1 MLTLVRPMRLW
12 RYPAAAGIVLM
23 SFLVSALLYGAV
35 DIAGQAMVYMAGV
48 LVAAVTLGAAPA
60 YFAAVLAFLTYNYF
74 VMDPRYVLE
83 LQTPGDIL
91 ALGFFLGV
99 AILTGGLAGRLRD
112 QSRRNTLRA
121 QATGALFEASRRLS
135 SATDEDSMREQLV
148 AHIALA
154 ARGAAALRDG
164 ERVWSHPASTSPPP
178 FAEAPDPLAQGW
190 RVRSIDADGANLGLV
205 AWKTAADERDDPDR
219 DRLINVLVD
228 LGAAAIA
235 RARLSAAQAD
245 SAAAAKTEQLRTALL
260 ASISHDLRTPLA
272 AILASATSLKTF
284 GPQFSP
290 QVRDDLVSTIEEEAE
305 RLNQFVANLL
315 SMTKLESG
323 ALSLELQ
330 GFDAAEVVNRA
341 ADRIERSRHRE
352 VRRFGAEGLS
362 VEGDPILLE
371 QALGNVLENAAR
383 YSGPDCPIFIRC
395 ARTDDRRVLIAVED
409 LGPGVPEREL
419 ERIFD
424 KFYRAAP
431 SSGVSQGTG
440 LGLSIAK
447 GLLEAMNGSI
457 SAENR
462 QGAAGLRVNLAIP
475 APTHG

>member
-1 MLTLVRPMRLW
+1 MRLW
-12 RYPAAAGIVLM
+12 RYPAAGGIVLA
-23 SFLVSALLYGAV
+23 SALVSALLYGII
-35 DIAGQAMVYMAGV
+35 DIAGQSMVFLAGV
-48 LVAAVTLGAAPA
+48 LITAVTLGAAPA
-60 YFAAVLAFLTYNYF
+60 YFAAVFAFIIYNYYL
-74 VMDPRYVLE
+74 VEPRYVLILDSPE
-83 LQTPGDIL
+83 DVL
-91 ALGFFLGV
+91 ALIFFLGV
-99 AILTGGLAGRLRD
+99 AVLTGGLAGRLRD

-135 SATDEDSMREQLV
+135 AATDEDAMRQHLV

-154 ARGAAALRDG
+154 AKGPAALRDRD
-164 ERVWSHPASTSPPP
+164 RVWSHPPGMAPPP
-178 FAEAPDPLAQGW
+178 FNDGPGETAPGW
-190 RVRSIDADGANLGLV
+190 RVRAIDAEGADLGLV
-205 AWKTAADERDDPDR
+205 AWKAEADERDDPER

-245 SAAAAKTEQLRTALL
+245 SAAAAKTEQLRTSLL

-290 QVRDDLVSTIEEEAE
+290 AIRDDLVSTIEEEAE

-341 ADRIERSRHRE
+341 ADRIQKSRHRE
-352 VRRFGAEGLS
+352 VRRIGAEALS
-362 VEGDPILLE
+362 AEGDPILLE

-383 YSGPDCPIFIRC
+383 YSTADCPISIRC
-395 ARTDDRRVLIAVED
+395 ARRADRVWITVED
-409 LGPGVPEREL
+409 FGPGVPEPEL
-419 ERIFD
+419 DRIFD

-431 SSGVSQGTG
+431 SSGFSQGTG

-457 SAENR
+457 RAENR
-462 QGAAGLRVNLAIP
+462 KGGLGLKVSLAIP
-475 APTHG
+475 APAHV